1 MAEKWFPE
9 LCESNDDPRAQ
20 LLFDDGVAYMLAR
33 LIVLQVQSL
42 RWEVNRFERA
52 LRFRGRK
59 SFLCP
64 DYCALQCSGE

>member
-1 MAEKWFPE
+1 MSLVVEDNV
-9 LCESNDDPRAQ
+9 C
-20 LLFDDGVAYMLAR
+20 MLAR

-59 SFLCP
+59 SFLRP
-64 DYCALQCSGE
+64 DYRALQRTGE